1 MTKRQK
7 RLERIRQNPRNVS
20 LEDFEAVIN
29 EYGHIEEGGKHP
41 HAIIGSYPLF
51 YKRQN
56 PVKACY
62 VLELLRMV
70 DSIKEKKHK

>member
-7 RLERIRQNPRNVS
+7 RLERIRRNPRNVS

-29 EYGHIEEGGKHP
+29 EYGRIEEGGKHP
-41 HAIIGSYPLF
+41 HAIIVNYPLF
-51 YKRQN
+51 YKREN

-62 VLELLRMV
+62 VLELLRII
-70 DSIKEKKHK
+70 DSIRDKKHK